1 MAQNTQR
8 HGGRPPPTNQG
19 RAFVQHPLKA
29 PNLEI
34 AARIGLRDDAKTVMF
49 RKARQVFFRDQA
61 FIDDNIQEHILPQRS
76 ANSHQFQLVRRQ
88 MQDLQRSLQARMWA
102 SPEVIASV

>member
-1 MAQNTQR
+1 MAQNPQR
-8 HGGRPPPTNQG
+8 HGARPPPTTQG
-19 RAFVQHPLKA
+19 RAFVQHPLEA

-34 AARIGLRDDAKTVMF
+34 ASRIGLLDDAKPVMF

-61 FIDDNIQEHILPQRS
+61 FTDCNIQEHILPQRS
-76 ANSHQFQLVRRQ
+76 ANSYQFQLVRRQ
-88 MQDLQRSLQARMWA
+88 MQDLQRSLQAKMWA